1 MRGSKPFLLSTTATL
16 EKFGILDYEGFDFT
30 WDHRSHRTY
39 TKDRIRYIVGEVL
52 HRCIIPNA
60 IVAKQAGHQIPPN
73 EPGIALKYAMTH
85 NKPQRMVDE
94 WRQFVEENKEWMEC
108 AVTHPIK
115 FYVYDTLFDKETNL
129 YRKEKV
135 SRKRRYT
142 VDKYVK
148 RAFRKKRD
156 RIKLK
161 VYANVSS
168 PALNGLINAYSA
180 DRKVGDMTCRAIAER
195 FKVAVNTANKF
206 KKWLKQRELSGKHP
220 SFLVRTRKTHERKR
234 DTVRDTA
241 GSDREDR
248 ERYSLQG

>member
-30 WDHRSHRTY
+30 WDHRSHR
-39 TKDRIRYIVGEVL
+39 RYSKKMIKGIASEVL

-60 IVAKQAGHQIPPN
+60 IIAKQSGNDIPRK
-73 EPGIALKYAMTH
+73 EAAVALKYAMTH
-85 NKPQRMVDE
+85 GKPDSMVED
-94 WRQFVEENKEWMEC
+94 WKTFVEENKEWVEC
-108 AVTHPIK
+108 AINRPVQ
-115 FYVYDTLFDKETNL
+115 FYIHDISYDKKNNL
-129 YRKEKV
+129 YRKE
-135 SRKRRYT
+135 RIPAKRRYT
-142 VDKYVK
+142 VDKYVNK
-148 RAFRKKRD
+148 AFRKKRD

-161 VYANVSS
+161 MYANASS

-180 DRKVGDMTCRAIAER
+180 DRKVGELTCRAIADR
-195 FKVAVNTANKF
+195 FKVSVNTANKF

-234 DTVRDTA
+234 DTLRDTA